1 MLYKSKIK
9 QLLHVMEEKR
19 ILAELGRIR
28 QYSDEVHMIH
38 YYAQLRYSKKNSD
51 GNSYKGASAVSG
63 ISLLSK
69 EQALLKCLME
79 AVERFSS
86 FSYKKGSICI
96 DSYSK
101 ILSSKNAFDPTIF
114 SSSKSKSTVM
124 GWVMGE
130 NLMEG
135 KNCFIPAQLVYLYYK
150 KQAGEETLLFPNIT
164 TGTAAGFDKQFAIL
178 HGIYE
183 VVERDAVMGVYLNK
197 IGAPKIDLTTVNNA
211 DIKIL
216 LSSCERYNLELNVFN
231 ITTDIGIPTYMGIL
245 IDKTGVGPA
254 ITIGAKSSM
263 NAEEA
268 LVGGVLEAFLTRTWL
283 RREIEKRKNII
294 PDLDIEKGNFSMLD
308 RGLFWSSPLM
318 IRELDFLLMQKT
330 VPFKNRILSKQKKSD
345 MDFVINK
352 LNKKGFTVY
361 GADITAPI
369 FRKIGCYVYKI
380 IIPGLQPLYL
390 NEYERQS
397 AVNAKRLKEIG
408 KYFGKTVVEVNKIP
422 HPFL

>member
-9 QLLHVMEEKR
+9 KLLHVMEEKR

-51 GNSYKGASAVSG
+51 GNSYKGASAASG
-63 ISLLSK
+63 ISLLSR

-79 AVERFSS
+79 TVERFSS
-86 FSYKKGSICI
+86 FSYKKGSISI
-96 DSYSK
+96 DSYDK
-101 ILSSKNAFDPTIF
+101 MLSSNSAFDPTIF
-114 SSSKSKSTVM
+114 SSSKRKSTVM

-130 NLMEG
+130 NLTEG
-135 KNCFIPAQLVYLYYK
+135 KKCFIPAQLVYLYYK
-150 KQAGEETLLFPNIT
+150 KQVEEETLLFPNIT
-164 TGTAAGFDKQFAIL
+164 TGTAAGFDRQFAIL

-197 IGAPKIDLTTVNNA
+197 ISAPKIDLSTINNV

-216 LSSCERYNLELNVFN
+216 LTLCERYNLELNVFN
-231 ITTDIGIPTYMGIL
+231 ITTDIKIPTFMGIL
-245 IDKTGVGPA
+245 IDRTGVGPA

-268 LVGGVLEAFLTRTWL
+268 LVGGVLESFLTRTWL
-283 RREIEKRKNII
+283 RREMEKRKNEIQS
-294 PDLDIEKGNFSMLD
+294 LDIAKGNFSMLD

-318 IRELDFLLMQKT
+318 IKELDFLLMQKT
-330 VPFKNRILSKQKKSD
+330 VPFQNIKRTNQKKSD

-352 LNKKGFTVY
+352 LRTKGFTVY

-390 NEYERQS
+390 NEYEKQF
-397 AVNAKRLKEIG
+397 VLNAERLREIG
-408 KYFGKTVVEVNKIP
+408 KYFGKTVVEINKIP

>member
-1 MLYKSKIK
+1 MLYKSKIEK
-9 QLLHVMEEKR
+9 LLHVMEEKQ
-19 ILAELGRIR
+19 ILAELGRIK
-28 QYSDEVHMIH
+28 QYSDEVRMIH

-86 FSYKKGSICI
+86 FSYKNESIYV
-96 DSYSK
+96 DNYDK
-101 ILSSKNAFDPTIF
+101 ILSFGNAFDPAIL
-114 SSSKSKSTVM
+114 SSPKSKSTVM

-130 NLMEG
+130 NLTEA
-135 KNCFIPAQLVYLYYK
+135 KKCFIPAQLIYLYYK
-150 KQAGEETLLFPNIT
+150 KQVGEETFLFPNIT
-164 TGTAAGFDKQFAIL
+164 TGTAAGFDRQFAIL

-183 VVERDAVMGVYLNK
+183 VVERDAVMGIYLNK
-197 IGAPKIDLTTVNNA
+197 IKAPKIDLNTINNA
-211 DIKIL
+211 DIKVL
-216 LSSCERYNLELNVFN
+216 LTSCERYNLELCVFN
-231 ITTDIGIPTYMGIL
+231 ITTDIGIPTFMGIL
-245 IDKTGVGPA
+245 IDRTGVGPA

-268 LVGGVLEAFLTRTWL
+268 LVGGVLETFLTRTWL
-283 RREIEKRKNII
+283 RREIEKRKNVI
-294 PDLDIEKGNFSMLD
+294 PGFDMEKGNFSMLD

-318 IRELDFLLMQKT
+318 IKELNFLLMQKT
-330 VPFKNRILSKQKKSD
+330 VPFQNIKRSNQKKSD
-345 MDFVINK
+345 MDSVMNR
-352 LNKKGFTVY
+352 LSKKGFTVY

-369 FRKIGCYVYKI
+369 FQKIGCFVYKI

-397 AVNAKRLKEIG
+397 VVNVKRLKEIG
-408 KYFGKTVVEVNKIP
+408 MYFGKKEVEVNKIP